1 MSDPI
6 KDIENAILDAVK
18 ELFPNHY
25 EVVVSKIKVWIDHKK
40 GVIVSNV
47 GFILSEALVGE
58 KE

>member
-1 MSDPI
+1 MSNPI

-47 GFILSEALVGE
+47 GFVLSEAALGE
-58 KE
+58 KQ